1 MKTNKEE
8 ISQKIKDLEESMQ
21 ATDFWQDK
29 IKAQEVIRE
38 IGELKNKLEGVGKY
52 DKGDAVLT
60 LFAGAGGD
68 DAEDWVGILFNM
80 YSRYAEKQNWTAK
93 ILHEH
98 RSETGGY
105 KNISFELEGK
115 GVYGKIKKEAGV
127 HRLVRVSPFSAKKLR
142 HTAFALL
149 EITPKFVAPEEVEIK
164 EGDLRIDLM
173 RAGGAGGQNVNK
185 RETAVRDVHL
195 PSGIAAHVD
204 SERSQAQN
212 KEKAI
217 QLLKA
222 KLYRVMLKER
232 EEEKDSMRIA
242 QKVEPEWGS
251 QIRSYVFHPYK
262 MVKDHR
268 TEVETS
274 DVDSVLEGDIDEFIE
289 AEKDFSF

>member
-1 MKTNKEE
+1 
-8 ISQKIKDLEESMQ
+8 MQ
-21 ATDFWQDK
+21 LPDFWQDK
-29 IKAQEVIRE
+29 IAAQETIKE
-38 IGELKNKLEGVGKY
+38 IANLKNKLTGVGKY
-52 DKGDAVLT
+52 DRGGAALT

-80 YSRYAEKQNWTAK
+80 YRKYAENKNWTVK
-93 ILHEH
+93 LLHEH
-98 RSETGGY
+98 KSETGGY

-115 GVYGKIKKEAGV
+115 GVYGKIKREAGV

-142 HTAFALL
+142 HTSFALL
-149 EITPKFVAPEEVEIK
+149 EVTPKFVEPEEVDIK
-164 EGDLRIDLM
+164 EGELRIDLM

-185 RETAVRDVHL
+185 RETAVRAVHL

-212 KEKAI
+212 KEKAMN
-217 QLLKA
+217 LLKA
-222 KLYRVMLKER
+222 KLYKAMLKER

-242 QKVEPEWGS
+242 QKIEPEWGS

-274 DVDSVLEGDIDEFIE
+274 DVESVLEGNLEKFIE
-289 AEKDFSF
+289 AEEKQL

>member
-1 MKTNKEE
+1 MPAKPIEINLLGQEDLKHTPQGRILNWALTYGRDIMIGTEIVVLLAFISRFSLDRKLTDLKEE
-8 ISQKIKDLEESMQ
+8 ISQKIKDLEGSMQ
-21 ATDFWQDK
+21 TADFWQDK

-80 YSRYAEKQNWTAK
+80 YRRYAEKQNWTAK

-185 RETAVRDVHL
+185 RETAVRAVHL

-212 KEKAI
+212 KEKS
-217 QLLKA
+217 QL
-222 KLYRVMLKER
+222 VQSD
-232 EEEKDSMRIA
+232 EK
-242 QKVEPEWGS
+242 
-251 QIRSYVFHPYK
+251 
-262 MVKDHR
+262 
-268 TEVETS
+268 
-274 DVDSVLEGDIDEFIE
+274 
-289 AEKDFSF
+289 

>member
-1 MKTNKEE
+1 MTKDE
-8 ISQKIKDLEESMQ
+8 ISQKIAELEGAMQ
-21 ATDFWQDK
+21 APDFWQDK
-29 IKAQEVIRE
+29 AKAQNVLKELA
-38 IGELKNKLEGVGKY
+38 ELKDKLAGAGKY

-80 YSRYAEKQNWTAK
+80 YRKYAEKQNWQATL
-93 ILHEH
+93 LHEH
-98 RSETGGY
+98 VSETGGY

-115 GVYGKIKKEAGV
+115 GAYGKMKKEAGV

-142 HTAFALL
+142 HTSFALL
-149 EITPKFVAPEEVEIK
+149 EVVPKFVAPEEVEIK

-173 RAGGAGGQNVNK
+173 RSGGAGGQNVNK
-185 RETAVRDVHL
+185 RETAVRAVHI

-222 KLYRVMLKER
+222 KLYKIMLR
-232 EEEKDSMRIA
+232 EQEDEKDSMRIA

-251 QIRSYVFHPYK
+251 QIRSYVFHPYQ

-274 DVDSVLEGDIDEFIE
+274 DVEGVLEGDLDKFIE
-289 AEKDFSF
+289 AEIIN